1 MIRYLIAAV
10 ALVCAAPAT
19 PQSLTLGNLKGPIAE
34 RSGQPPAGSIKELW
48 SQIYAIPPKAAPSV
62 ELPKIPSNFD
72 TAALLIPAWGSGKV
86 APSGKPDVVG
96 AFRFSCRPSHLSY
109 DDPIVY
115 PGQPG
120 ASHLHQ
126 FFGNTLANGNSTYA
140 SLRTTGES
148 TCSNILNRSAYWMP
162 AMMDGKGGVVIPD
175 WMSVYYK
182 RRPASDSECQRMAK
196 ACVQLPRGLRFVFGY
211 DMQDP
216 GAVPAYALWFNCDGP
231 TAKSGHFKDIVEAA
245 VGCPAGNRLGATIN
259 APECWNGKDLDSPD
273 HRSHMAYAR
282 YFPDSG
288 LPRCP
293 ATHPYV
299 VPTFT
304 LSAWY
309 TVDDNL
315 DRSGTWSEARPTWY
329 LSSDRMPGMK
339 PMRPGSTFHSDW
351 FGAWDDDTLDTW
363 TANCID
369 KLLDCTAG
377 DLGNGR
383 QLRGGELAVARADPH
398 VVPVPAR

>member
-196 ACVQLPRGLRFVFGY
+196 ACVQLPRGLRYVFGFSMA
-211 DMQDP
+211 DHARSDP
-216 GAVPAYALWFNCDGP
+216 ARARWWNCDGP
-231 TAKSGHFKDIVEAA
+231 GAAPGHFATIAEAA
-245 VGCPAGNRLGATIN
+245 KGCPAGARIGGVLFS
-259 APECWNGKDLDSPD
+259 PDCWNGRDLDSPD
-273 HRSHMAYAR
+273 HRSHMAYSTYVGDA
-282 YFPDSG
+282 FA
-288 LPRCP
+288 RCP

-304 LSAWY
+304 LGAWY
-309 TVDDNL
+309 TNDG
-315 DRSGTWSEARPTWY
+315 SAARWR
-329 LSSDRMPGMK
+329 LSSDDMAGMARMPG
-339 PMRPGSTFHSDW
+339 GATLHADW
-351 FGAWDDDTLDTW
+351 WGAWEDSVLEAW
-363 TANCID
+363 HRNCID
-369 KLLDCTAG
+369 KLLSCHSG
-377 DLGNGR
+377 NLGNGR
-383 QLRGGELAVARADPH
+383 QMAMVAGYDAPNKM
-398 VVPVPAR
+398 VLVPPPPRP